1 MPITSRQQVDRFF
14 QELFASKNPDS
25 RIVMAYI
32 QKVLYQY
39 GFGKA
44 YEPKDILI
52 EVYSRC
58 VRAIDAGDTIRI
70 PIAWMKRTA
79 TNVIRE
85 FRREA
90 DRIEYYNLEQE
101 PHWDDDLLVRITVR
115 YDLAAMKQAF
125 DRLDSDDQQLLN
137 LRVINR
143 LSWRDVSQCLVAVGE
158 AESNEGTVRQRGFR
172 ALKKLRKLYDEEQ
185 ERIQIN
191 LDDLDD

>member
-1 MPITSRQQVDRFF
+1 MPLTSRQQVDRFF
-14 QELFASKNPDS
+14 EELFALKNPDS
-25 RIVMAYI
+25 RNVMAYI

-58 VRAIDAGDTIRI
+58 VKVTEAGETIRI

-90 DRIEYYNLEQE
+90 DRIGYYNLEQE
-101 PHWDDDLLVRITVR
+101 PHWDDDLLVRITFR
-115 YDLAAMKQAF
+115 YDLLAMKRAF
-125 DRLDSDDQQLLN
+125 DRLGSDDQHLLN
-137 LRVINR
+137 LRVIHR

-158 AESNEGTVRQRGFR
+158 VETNEGTVRQRGYR
-172 ALKKLRKLYDEEQ
+172 ALKKLRKLYDEE
-185 ERIQIN
+185 RSGIKIN
-191 LDDLDD
+191 LDDLEP